1 MGSGRMDFLL
11 VLVPMIFRG
20 LKYTLIIAVVG
31 IILGFIIGS
40 LSGYALQSKNKVAK
54 TVANI
59 YIWLIRGTPLIVQ
72 ALYIYYVVPKILNV
86 NLSSNAAGIIVITLN
101 SGAFISE
108 IVRGALQGIN
118 YGQVEAGLSLGLS
131 ANQTLWHIVVPPA
144 FKAMVPA
151 LFNQFIITV
160 KDTALLSV
168 IVVNEIT
175 KQIQNYAALSYKTI
189 EAYTTGAIFYLI
201 IISVLIQIQKLV
213 EKKMGVKQ

>member
-1 MGSGRMDFLL
+1 MDFLF
-11 VLVPMIFRG
+11 VLLPMIFGG
-20 LKYTLIIAVVG
+20 LKYTLLIAVVE

-72 ALYIYYVVPKILNV
+72 ALYIYYVVPKILHM
-86 NLSSNAAGIIVITLN
+86 NLSSNVAGIIVITLN

-118 YGQVEAGLSLGLS
+118 YGQVEAGLSLGLT

-144 FKAMVPA
+144 FKAMLPA

-201 IISVLIQIQKLV
+201 IISILIQIQKLV
-213 EKKMGVKQ
+213 EKKMGVKA